1 MNCLFIIYL
10 LCNILLFHIISTN
23 WYNMDNPKKD
33 LEDFEELEK
42 IDEAI
47 KRKILKIRQYKDF
60 INREYLVSI
69 NNFNS
74 LRETLNI
81 L

>member
-1 MNCLFIIYL
+1 
-10 LCNILLFHIISTN
+10 
-23 WYNMDNPKKD
+23 MDNPKKD